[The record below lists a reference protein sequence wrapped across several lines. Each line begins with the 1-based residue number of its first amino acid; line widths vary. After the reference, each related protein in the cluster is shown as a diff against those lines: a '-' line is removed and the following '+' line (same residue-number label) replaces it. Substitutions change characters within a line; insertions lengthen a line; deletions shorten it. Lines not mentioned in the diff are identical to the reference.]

1 MHRARSRTFA
11 VATAVLAASLGLG
24 ACSGTQPTG
33 HQAAQP
39 LPGPPVPDTRPDAA
53 PVLNQVLDRIN
64 RAGSVRSQVQGDLGM
79 AGELRSDGTVSYR
92 SERAD
97 VGLNGSTRMQDGKEQ
112 PLQVAVV
119 GEDGYLRSPLLRPAP
134 DKPWVRITPGGTD
147 FASRLFSPALD
158 QLREASDPRTAFAGV
173 EPATKIQSRSEE
185 QLDGQPVT
193 HYDLRVVT
201 ERAAAMA
208 RDPHQRER
216 LARAAGKSPEQDY
229 QLWVDRSGLP
239 VRFSASKSVPQ
250 AGQVSLT
257 SQYRDWGAPADIQPP
272 RPEQVGT
279 FDHPAQAA
287 QPPG

>member
-24 ACSGTQPTG
+24 GCSGTQPAG

-39 LPGPPVPDTRPDAA
+39 LPAPPVPDTRPDAA
-53 PVLNQVLDRIN
+53 PLLHQVLERID

-97 VGLNGSTRMQDGKEQ
+97 VALRGTTRMRDGKEQ

-119 GEDGYLRSPLLRPAP
+119 GDDGYLKSPLLRPAP
-134 DKPWVRITPGGTD
+134 DKPWVRVSPGGTD
-147 FASRLFSPALD
+147 FASRLFGPALD

-173 EPATKIQSRSEE
+173 ESATKIQSRSEE
-185 QLDGQPVT
+185 QLDGKPVT
-193 HYDLRVVT
+193 RYDLRVVT
-201 ERAAAMA
+201 ERAAKLA
-208 RDPHQRER
+208 RDPHQRQR
-216 LARAAGKSPEQDY
+216 LARAAEKSPEQDY
-229 QLWVDRSGLP
+229 QLWLDPSGMP

-257 SQYRDWGAPADIQPP
+257 SQYHDWGAPAEIQAP
-272 RPEQVGT
+272 RPDQVGT
-279 FDHPAQAA
+279 LDSPAQAA